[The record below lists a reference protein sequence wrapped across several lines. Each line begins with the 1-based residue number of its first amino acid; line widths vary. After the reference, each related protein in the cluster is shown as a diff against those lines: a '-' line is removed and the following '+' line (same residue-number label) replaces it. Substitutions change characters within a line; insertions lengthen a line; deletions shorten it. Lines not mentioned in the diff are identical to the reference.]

1 MTTSDLKLKLFQQID
16 SLDKDRLEELYEIF
30 LKYINGKKKI
40 EEKNI
45 FSKEQKQRITK
56 EHFIEIADKYGE
68 FASWAVWENEELKP
82 KSNIGD
88 MRIFDLEKNP
98 NLLET
103 LNPNVIMVG
112 LNFSRTIERKAFVNF
127 HDKRPQGQDY
137 KIRYAFRDTEFYG
150 AYMTDIIKDFE
161 EKISGNV
168 LLYLKENKEFE
179 LNNVRLFEQEIT
191 DLKCKDPLIIAFGN
205 ITYDILNKHFGMKYR
220 IKKVMHYSQQISK
233 ENYKAAIWR
242 ALLNKEPE

>member
-1 MTTSDLKLKLFQQID
+1 M
-16 SLDKDRLEELYEIF
+16 
-30 LKYINGKKKI
+30 
-40 EEKNI
+40 
-45 FSKEQKQRITK
+45 ITK
-56 EHFIEIADKYGE
+56 EHYIEIANKYGE
-68 FASWAVWENEELKP
+68 FASWAVWVHEDVKP

-88 MRIFDLEKNP
+88 MSIFDLEKNP
-98 NLLET
+98 KLLGT

-168 LLYLKENKEFE
+168 QSYLKRNSEFE
-179 LNNVRLFEQEIT
+179 LNNVRLFQQEIK
-191 DLKCKDPLIIAFGN
+191 DLKCVDPLIIAFGN
-205 ITYDILNKHFGMKYR
+205 ISYDLLNKHFGKVYR

-233 ENYKAAIWR
+233 EKYRDTVWKT
-242 ALLNKEPE
+242 LLNKTAE